1 MTKNS
6 RYCLFLDDFRTPEDV
21 FLYTK
26 NAIYVNEMWN
36 IVRNYDQFIMVINN
50 YGIPH
55 IISFD
60 HDLGN
65 DHYNHQQGEIPYDQ
79 FTEKTGYHCAKW
91 LIDYC
96 IDNNKDIP
104 KIVLIHSMNS
114 AGSRNIE
121 SLFRTYE
128 KIYRGT

>member
-1 MTKNS
+1 MGYN
-6 RYCLFLDDFRTPEDV
+6 LFLDDYRTPSDA
-21 FLYTK
+21 FSYTK
-26 NAIYVNEMWN
+26 DEIYINEMWI
-36 IVRNYDQFIMVINN
+36 IVRNYDQFIMAINN

-60 HDLGN
+60 HDLGA
-65 DHYNHQQGEIPYDQ
+65 DHYNHQQGEIQYDQ
-79 FTEKTGYHCAKW
+79 FAEKTGYHCAKW

-96 IDNNKDIP
+96 INNNKDVP
-104 KIVLIHSMNS
+104 QVVLIHSMNFN
-114 AGSRNIE
+114 GSRNIE